1 MADSTPRSGRSEAK
15 PARVVA
21 ATVVD
26 RRRLSPS
33 FARLT
38 LSGRDLDRF
47 AYVGYDQ
54 WFRLF
59 IPREG
64 EGRMPLPTDD
74 RADGWYAEHQAAPE
88 ERRNWM
94 RYATVADFRTADRL
108 GGASN
113 GGQELDVDVV
123 VHGEAGD
130 PGSGP
135 LSTWAQTAAVGDRV
149 ALLDQ
154 GTIFRPE
161 KVDTEV
167 LLIGD
172 ETAVPA
178 IAGILRR
185 LAPDVHGHAFLE
197 VPYAEDVQELTGFSR
212 VKVTWLPRHGVA
224 DVPGQRLLDAVRA
237 HLPAGGTFAEQPP
250 HGVRDSE
257 EQSVPYVYGAGE
269 MKLTKALNELF
280 RRERGWPNEALTV
293 VGYWHYPGGGEL
305 R

>member
-1 MADSTPRSGRSEAK
+1 MDGVTTTERDAGGERTSVANKPDTKPTP
-15 PARVVA
+15 VVT
-21 ATVVD
+21 ATVLG

-38 LSGRDLDRF
+38 LGGEGLEGFDHQ
-47 AYVGYDQ
+47 GYDQ

-64 EGRMPLPTDD
+64 KGRMLLPAGGLSDD
-74 RADGWYAEHQAAPE
+74 WYAQYRAAPE
-88 ERRNWM
+88 DRRTWM
-94 RYATVADFRTADRL
+94 RYATVADYRQGARPGARLGARL
-108 GGASN
+108 GGRL
-113 GGQELDVDVV
+113 GGRPGAGAELDVDVV
-123 VHGEAGD
+123 VHGRPGD

-161 KVDTEV
+161 QADQDV

-185 LAPDVHGHAFLE
+185 LAPGVRGRAFLE
-197 VPYAEDVQELTGFSR
+197 VPYPEDVRESTGPSR
-212 VKVTWLPRHGVA
+212 VEVVWLPRHGVA
-224 DVPGQRLLDAVRA
+224 DVPGQRLLDAVRGYLQA
-237 HLPAGGTFAEQPP
+237 DAA
-250 HGVRDSE
+250 
-257 EQSVPYVYGAGE
+257 PYVYAAGE
-269 MKLTKALNELF
+269 MRLTKALNHQIG
-280 RRERGWPNEALTV
+280 RAHV
-293 VGYWHYPGGGEL
+293 
-305 R
+305 